1 MPLTC
6 TAQQSSLLLY
16 KRVQNFRSLIMSIH
30 QMFTLCIPTQS
41 SVLFGTD
48 PDNLG
53 ITDWLHISLRGAVAT
68 NILD

>member
-1 MPLTC
+1 M
-6 TAQQSSLLLY
+6 LLY
-16 KRVQNFRSLIMSIH
+16 KLVQNFRSLIMSIH

-41 SVLFGTD
+41 SVLFDTD

-53 ITDWLHISLRGAVAT
+53 ITGWLLISLRGPDAT